1 VESAIAQAD
10 EADEAAVTRLVDS
23 FYDRIRAEPRLG
35 PIFENA
41 IQDWDQHLQVMRD
54 FWSRALLGT
63 ERYHGCVMS
72 PHFGLPIDAVDL
84 DRFLELF
91 RPTADSTLPA
101 DTARRAIQ
109 VAEAVTQNLRRAVK

>member
-1 VESAIAQAD
+1 METAIA
-10 EADEAAVTRLVDS
+10 EADEVAVTRLVDR

-41 IQDWDQHLQVMRD
+41 IHDWDQHLQVMRD

-63 ERYHGCVMS
+63 ERYNGCVMS
-72 PHFGLPIDAVDL
+72 PHFGLPIESVDL

-91 RPTADSTLPA
+91 RPTAESTLPR
-101 DTARRAIQ
+101 DTAQRAIQ